1 MWDFLGIAGTVVM
14 FAVGVIYVAG
24 CERLK
29 RSRTDV

>member
-1 MWDFLGIAGTVVM
+1 MWDVLGIAGTIAM
-14 FAVGVIYVAG
+14 FFIGVIYVSG